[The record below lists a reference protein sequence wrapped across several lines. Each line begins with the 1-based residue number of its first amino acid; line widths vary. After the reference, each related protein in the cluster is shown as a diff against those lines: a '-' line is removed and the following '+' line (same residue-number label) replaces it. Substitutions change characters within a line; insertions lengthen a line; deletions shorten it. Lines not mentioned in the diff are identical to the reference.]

1 MGGRPIQ
8 LDSDQLRTFVAV
20 AEAGNFTYA
29 ADRIGR
35 TQSAVSM
42 QVKRLEDTLGEQLFE
57 RGSRGVTMT
66 RKGEQLLSYARRVV
80 ALLEETEASFRA
92 PSLSGRVRIG
102 VPEEYGYSVLSQ
114 ALGNFARFHPK
125 VDITAHYGPSV
136 RHLTA
141 LKTNQLDL
149 AIVFEWEDNPSGE
162 TLRIDPTVWVTS
174 DEHNQHLERPLPIAL
189 YETTGWCT
197 EFAMR
202 SLQQQRCDYRI
213 AYRSDTSGG
222 LKLAVASGLAIAPI
236 SRSNI
241 PQGCR
246 ELAPAEGFGDID
258 TSRVV
263 LYRNPRSNG
272 AVVDGMV
279 DAVREAFRDV
289 EPVF

>member
-1 MGGRPIQ
+1 
-8 LDSDQLRTFVAV
+8 LRTFVAV
-20 AEAGNFTYA
+20 ADTGNFTYA

-42 QVKRLEDTLGEQLFE
+42 QVKRLEETVGEQLFE
-57 RGSRGVTMT
+57 RGSRGVAMT
-66 RKGEQLLSYARRVV
+66 RKGEQLLPYARRVV

-92 PSLSGRVRIG
+92 PSLSGLVRIG

-114 ALGNFARFHPK
+114 ALGSFARIHQK
-125 VDITAHYGPSV
+125 VDITAHYGPSA
-136 RHLTA
+136 RNLTA
-141 LKTNQLDL
+141 LKANQLDL

-189 YETTGWCT
+189 YESSGWCT

-202 SLQQQRCDYRI
+202 SLQQNRFDYRV

-241 PQGCR
+241 PPDCR
-246 ELAPAEGFGDID
+246 ELGPADGFCDID
-258 TSRVV
+258 TSRLV
-263 LYRNPRSNG
+263 LYRNPRSNE
-272 AVVDGMV
+272 AAVDGMV
-279 DAVREAFRDV
+279 EAVREAFRDGRASNP
-289 EPVF
+289 E